1 MTIIF
6 VIYSI
11 NNTIPCV
18 NFCIIYKNFKIK
30 NKKQQSLNRELK
42 TKRGNGETILFQRYI

>member
-18 NFCIIYKNFKIK
+18 NFCIIYKIFKIK
-30 NKKQQSLNRELK
+30 NKKQQSFNRELK